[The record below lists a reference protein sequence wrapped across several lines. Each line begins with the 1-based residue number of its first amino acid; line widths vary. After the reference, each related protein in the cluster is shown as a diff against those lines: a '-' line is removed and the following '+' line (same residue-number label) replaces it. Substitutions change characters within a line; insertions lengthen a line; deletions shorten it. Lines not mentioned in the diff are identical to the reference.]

1 VKHTQPILFIFD
13 TPISPPAFSGRHSG
27 RRMKFAMWREQD
39 EMRRCAIRSEVIP
52 RKFRDEKEALLPH
65 CSREH

>member
-13 TPISPPAFSGRHSG
+13 TPISPPVMTTDIR
-27 RRMKFAMWREQD
+27 RRMRIPVWREQD
-39 EMRRCAIRSEVIP
+39 AMRQAANRSKVIP
-52 RKFRDEKEALLPH
+52 RRFRDEKEALLPH